1 MVQID
6 VCRKR
11 DSLSPYFFA
20 PHLPRLQAPSS
31 SLRLNDECDFLCTNI
46 MLPYYEHT
54 FT

>member
-11 DSLSPYFFA
+11 DSISPYFFA
-20 PHLPRLQAPSS
+20 PHLPHLLAPSS
-31 SLRLNDECDFLCTNI
+31 LLRLSNEYDLFYTNI
-46 MLPYYEHT
+46 RLPYYEHT